1 MNKIFLVLTLFSCVS
16 VSMAEDSKVN
26 TLLTNDA
33 IGIEQKNQI
42 IMSNYKSYF
51 IASRKQGQL
60 KQSIVEQQ
68 YSDFLKNKRT
78 L

>member
-16 VSMAEDSKVN
+16 VSMAEDAKVN

-33 IGIEQKNQI
+33 IGIEQKNQT

-51 IASRKQGQL
+51 IASRRQGQL

-68 YSDFLKNKRT
+68 YSQFLKNKRT

>member
-1 MNKIFLVLTLFSCVS
+1 
-16 VSMAEDSKVN
+16 MAEDAKVN

-33 IGIEQKNQI
+33 IGIEQKNQT

-51 IASRKQGQL
+51 IASRRQGQL

-68 YSDFLKNKRT
+68 YSQFLKNKRT